1 MPHTLSLNV
10 STYIHNPCIEQIDD
24 ILVNYYLAGAPDR
37 APGDEE
43 DRARAP
49 DGAHLPGGVPGD
61 GVPGRLRLHLGQADD
76 DGQAPAAPAAAARQ
90 PRELVRS

>member
-1 MPHTLSLNV
+1 MNF
-10 STYIHNPCIEQIDD
+10 
-24 ILVNYYLAGAPDR
+24 LAGAPDR

-61 GVPGRLRLHLGQADD
+61 GVPGRLRLHLGQAD
-76 DGQAPAAPAAAARQ
+76 GQAPAAAARQ
-90 PRELVRS
+90 PREF